1 MVVSMKEIGSETN
14 FMGRVCILGQTAVPT
29 KVNTSKIKNKVT
41 ESMFGQMEKNMKA
54 NGLMASST
62 VLVNLLILLVNLDKV
77 NGQTENEFAG

>member
-1 MVVSMKEIGSETN
+1 
-14 FMGRVCILGQTAVPT
+14 
-29 KVNTSKIKNKVT
+29 
-41 ESMFGQMEKNMKA
+41 MFGQMEKNMKA